1 MSFPTYPAYK
11 DSGVEW
17 LGDVP
22 EHWYSARFS
31 RVVMAIKDG
40 THGTFERVDE
50 GVPLL
55 SAKNVQNGFLDIS
68 EGESLISEDDSRS
81 IVSNGFPSAG
91 DLLLTIVGTIGR
103 SCVYKADKPYAFQRS
118 VCFLRFYKRY
128 SPYFFYYFSQSKF
141 FQEQLAGRSKS
152 SAQAGV
158 YMGDVVATSVVFPP
172 DLSEQTQIARFLGHE
187 TARIDALIEEQ
198 QRLIEL
204 LNEKRQ
210 AVISHAVTKGLDPT
224 VPMKDAGVEW
234 LGEVPAH
241 WAITKV
247 KYLCYVNDGNH
258 GEEYPKGDDFTT
270 EDNGVPFIRGGN
282 LENYTVSDSDM
293 LFITPEKNR
302 SMRKGR
308 LITGDILFVNRGEI
322 GKLALVPS
330 AHAGSNLN
338 SQIAYLRLTSPE
350 FSNEFLMYYLD
361 GEGVKSLIAS
371 SKEGSVLTQFPIGD
385 LNSIYV
391 AAPPKSEQE
400 KIVTFLVQRV
410 DGFDELIS
418 EATTGVE
425 LLKERRSAL
434 ISAAVTGKIDV
445 RGWQPPA
452 SSQAPELVKEA
463 L

>member
-55 SAKNVQNGFLDIS
+55 SAKNVQNGFLDIN

-103 SCVYKADKPYAFQRS
+103 SCVYTADKPYAFQRS

-128 SPYFFYYFSQSKF
+128 SSYFFYYFSQSKF

-172 DLSEQTQIARFLGHE
+172 DFSEQTQIARFLDHE

-204 LNEKRQ
+204 LKEKRRGIVLS
-210 AVISHAVTKGLDPT
+210 ALSDTSLPLVRIGHAVDVISRPVKQREDESYTPIGLFNRD
-224 VPMKDAGVEW
+224 
-234 LGEVPAH
+234 
-241 WAITKV
+241 
-247 KYLCYVNDGNH
+247 
-258 GEEYPKGDDFTT
+258 
-270 EDNGVPFIRGGN
+270 RGLFHKEPREMQDMG
-282 LENYTVSDSDM
+282 DSDFFWIKSGDLIISGQFAWEGAVAM
-293 LFITPEKNR
+293 AGESEEGLVVSHRYPVLRGKHGVANTEYLYAILTTKHGDFLLNESSRGAAGRNRPLNLAALLKEKIR
-302 SMRKGR
+302 IPSK
-308 LITGDILFVNRGEI
+308 EI
-322 GKLALVPS
+322 QEQV
-330 AHAGSNLN
+330 SNLV
-338 SQIAYLRLTSPE
+338 Q
-350 FSNEFLMYYLD
+350 NEA
-361 GEGVKSLIAS
+361 K
-371 SKEGSVLTQFPIGD
+371 VLTECRQ
-385 LNSIYV
+385 
-391 AAPPKSEQE
+391 Q
-400 KIVTFLVQRV
+400 
-410 DGFDELIS
+410 IS
-418 EATTGVE
+418 
-425 LLKERRSAL
+425 LLQERRSAL

-452 SSQAPELVKEA
+452 STQAPKLEVVEA
-463 L
+463 N